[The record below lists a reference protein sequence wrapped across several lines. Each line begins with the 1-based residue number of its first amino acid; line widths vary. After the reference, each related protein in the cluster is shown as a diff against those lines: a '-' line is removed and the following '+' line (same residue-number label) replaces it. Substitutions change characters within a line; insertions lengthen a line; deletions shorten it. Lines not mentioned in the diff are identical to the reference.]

1 MPQESFLRTRQT
13 AKIRNAF
20 ANSIS
25 TDIKLTKTQMS
36 KKNQSG
42 GSFGSSLGNLWKET
56 LTNIAILSARDNLP
70 GLVSNLTCNN

>member
-1 MPQESFLRTRQT
+1 
-13 AKIRNAF
+13 
-20 ANSIS
+20 
-25 TDIKLTKTQMS
+25 MS

-42 GSFGSSLGNLWKET
+42 GSFDSSLGNLRKET